1 MIGMKKVT
9 RTMGI
14 FPMLRKF
21 KETLWPTGHVDKY
34 PFEQQSVSID
44 GRNFIL
50 RKSDTGDTGDFMN
63 IQEKVYSQPVPWP
76 VDIVDMELRN
86 KNALYLSLVENK
98 TCVAFIGVSLKS
110 KNEAHITNIAVLP
123 ELQHLGIGHLFLNQ
137 VFDYCRKY
145 EFLSLSLEADIE
157 NDSAISL
164 YRAFGFKTRT
174 IHEKY
179 YFRNHHDALEMVVDL

>member
-1 MIGMKKVT
+1 MKKVI
-9 RTMGI
+9 RTTEI

-21 KETLWPTGHVDKY
+21 KETIWPTGHVVKY
-34 PFEQQSVSID
+34 PFEQQSVNID
-44 GRNFIL
+44 SRSFIL
-50 RKSDTGDTGDFMN
+50 RKSEPSDTGDFMN
-63 IQEKVYSQPVPWP
+63 IQEKVYSTPVPWP
-76 VDIVDMELRN
+76 TDIVDMELRN
-86 KNALYLSLVENK
+86 KNALYLSLVEDE
-98 TCVAFIGVSLKS
+98 TCVAFIGVSFKN
-110 KNEAHITNIAVLP
+110 KNEAHITNVAVMP
-123 ELQHLGIGHLFLNQ
+123 DLQHLGIGHLFLNQ

-145 EFLSLSLEADIE
+145 GFLTLSLEADIE